1 MDRPKPVAQ
10 DLLADLPV
18 DADAKPTQS
27 MPPPKPKRTKKA
39 QPKAKATVV
48 ETEDALPISQLAGSK
63 KTVSIPIKRSVET
76 QPAESSKSKKARSSS
91 ATASGSKKPD
101 VLWAPKI
108 TLENRPI
115 MSSES
120 ADDINVGVA
129 LSTTLLLLGD
139 LNRERMTEMKKEFS
153 ALQKTNKG
161 LQLKMKKLEE
171 QAEAA
176 TKAQQIA
183 EEKAESAE
191 AIRKVAEAEK
201 IEAEDRKAQAEK
213 ELQEALTTK
222 DVEIKE
228 ADEKAYAQGM
238 ANVTEEYKLQKLDL
252 LADSPFRNAD
262 AIPLPFPPPPPPPP
276 SPSQPEEAS
285 ESEDEDGGEDED
297 GVEILVRKPKD
308 AAGTKSLPSSSQI
321 MDLTQDDVGE
331 GVAKETTPEHAS
343 SDVPQIDKSIDETL
357 AEIDAE
363 LAMEKAVEVALQESA
378 EVQTKVAPEAEEPQ
392 L

>member
-1 MDRPKPVAQ
+1 
-10 DLLADLPV
+10 
-18 DADAKPTQS
+18 
-27 MPPPKPKRTKKA
+27 
-39 QPKAKATVV
+39 
-48 ETEDALPISQLAGSK
+48 
-63 KTVSIPIKRSVET
+63 
-76 QPAESSKSKKARSSS
+76 
-91 ATASGSKKPD
+91 
-101 VLWAPKI
+101 
-108 TLENRPI
+108 
-115 MSSES
+115 
-120 ADDINVGVA
+120 
-129 LSTTLLLLGD
+129 
-139 LNRERMTEMKKEFS
+139 MTEMKKEFS

-161 LQLKMKKLEE
+161 LQLKMKKLED
-171 QAEAA
+171 QAEAT

-213 ELQEALTTK
+213 ELQEALATK

-238 ANVTEEYKLQKLDL
+238 ADVTEEYKLQKLDL
-252 LADSPFRNAD
+252 PADSPFRNAD
-262 AIPLPFPPPPPPPP
+262 AIPLPFPPPPPP
-276 SPSQPEEAS
+276 SQPEDAF

-297 GVEILVRKPKD
+297 KAEILVRKPKD

-321 MDLTQDDVGE
+321 MDLTQDDIGE
-331 GVAKETTPEHAS
+331 GVAKETTLEHAS
-343 SDVPQIDKSIDETL
+343 SNVPQIDKNIDETL

-363 LAMEKAVEVALQESA
+363 LAMEKAAEVALQESA